1 VSRDMHAVL
10 DSVLPH
16 PLLRDGVLPVLLR
29 DAKEAFE
36 VLSCK
41 ASDDRLMLE
50 TPELDR
56 VDRCMAEVFMIVWQ
70 S

>member
-1 VSRDMHAVL
+1 MSRDIHAVL

-16 PLLRDGVLPVLLR
+16 PLLRDREVLLVLLR

-36 VLSCK
+36 ALSCR

-50 TPELDR
+50 TPELN
-56 VDRCMAEVFMIVWQ
+56 
-70 S
+70 

>member
-10 DSVLPH
+10 DSVLPQ
-16 PLLRDGVLPVLLR
+16 PLRKDRELLVLLLR

-41 ASDDRLMLE
+41 ASDERLMLE
-50 TPELDR
+50 TPELN
-56 VDRCMAEVFMIVWQ
+56 
-70 S
+70 